1 MIFISRLIQYFREL
15 TISVSLFVLPRRS
28 EAWSSV
34 LALPDQSASCSFKS
48 LSPSGTVLSE
58 LREAILIVTPLILAE
73 NPSPKI
79 QPKQRRA
86 WTQTEQTKAGSAVP
100 AASID
105 HLKQLV
111 EYLVVVIEACAQ
123 Y

>member
-1 MIFISRLIQYFREL
+1 M
-15 TISVSLFVLPRRS
+15 ISVSLFVLPRRS

-34 LALPDQSASCSFKS
+34 LALPDQSASCSFES
-48 LSPSGTVLSE
+48 LSPSTSVLSE
-58 LREAILIVTPLILAE
+58 LREAILITTPLILAQ

-86 WTQTEQTKAGSAVP
+86 WTKTERTKAENAVP

-105 HLKQLV
+105 CLKELV
-111 EYLVVVIEACAQ
+111 EYLAIVIAACAQ
-123 Y
+123 S